1 MADENTAPNKPVQ
14 PVPVQPVVTQTEPT
28 EPSTPAEPEVM
39 KDRTR
44 DNFEKLLESNQR
56 LFEQNEIMRQEIQ
69 QKLGQ
74 PTPQPAQQ
82 TQQPAQ
88 TPQSEW
94 DFYEVDPK
102 TGETFINRDKLSETM
117 KELRD
122 RTQRA
127 EVQVQKI
134 VKTNEE
140 KEIER
145 QNAETFAV
153 YPTLNPKDE
162 NFDKQFSLQVE
173 GLVYSSLIGPDR
185 FNGRPLT
192 FKEAADMVRG
202 QQPTQPAQSEPEQ
215 AEEPGKGEALKETAA
230 SGAMSQPQN
239 QTVPTDDSDLIALR
253 FATRMGN
260 EQALAQRLI
269 HTEHILPDGARE
281 VEA

>member
-1 MADENTAPNKPVQ
+1 MAEENTAPNTAQ
-14 PVPVQPVVTQTEPT
+14 PTVVQPVVTPQEPT
-28 EPSTPAEPEVM
+28 QPSTPVEPEVM

-56 LFEQNEIMRQEIQ
+56 LFEQNEIMRGEIQ
-69 QKLGQ
+69 QKLG
-74 PTPQPAQQ
+74 TPAPQAQPAQP
-82 TQQPAQ
+82 TQ
-88 TPQSEW
+88 TPKSEW

-145 QNAETFAV
+145 QNKETFAA
-153 YPTLNPKDE
+153 YPQLDPRSDG
-162 NFDKQFSLQVE
+162 FDKQFSLQVE

-202 QQPTQPAQSEPEQ
+202 GQQPTQPAQGTP
-215 AEEPGKGEALKETAA
+215 APANAGKGDALKETAA
-230 SGAMSQPQN
+230 SAAMSQPQN
-239 QTVPTDDSDLIALR
+239 EPTYTDDSDLIALR

-260 EQALAQRLI
+260 TQALAERLV
-269 HTEHILPDGARE
+269 HTEHILPVGAKD
-281 VEA
+281 VDA